1 MNHELLAIKKQM
13 ILIADSGSTKTDW
26 CLVEGM
32 EVVKSVATQ
41 GITPIHQSPDEI
53 ENILKSELLPNVSD
67 YNIDQL
73 FFYGSGCRQDLI
85 PDLHALISRIVP
97 CKHIEIHNDLLAAA
111 RALLGTNSG
120 IACILGTGANSCLYD
135 GREIIANTPPLGFI
149 LGDEGSGAVIGR
161 NFVNALF
168 KHQLPA
174 ELKDEFCRTMHLD
187 LATIINKVYRQPMA
201 NRFLASLVYFI
212 LEHLECEGV
221 REFVIGN
228 LREFIR
234 KNINPYH
241 SPSMPLNAVGSVAHF
256 FQSEFATAA
265 HAEGYTIGTIMR
277 RPMEGLIK
285 FHQDSNIV

>member
-221 REFVIGN
+221 REFVIDN

-241 SPSMPLNAVGSVAHF
+241 SSSMPLNAVGSVAHF